1 MFKQMSVLDI
11 LELYTTDHKITVVQ
25 TQDEAL
31 TSKLSRQLS
40 SWCLDHSSD
49 ATITGF
55 SHVCYKM

>member
-31 TSKLSRQLS
+31 TSKLS
-40 SWCLDHSSD
+40 
-49 ATITGF
+49 
-55 SHVCYKM
+55 